1 MKILLSILLWVPVAA
16 IKIILVA
23 AGVFIVP
30 LRIDSERGLPK
41 LYWIG
46 AARPYTVWEAAFRNP
61 VGGFGRLI
69 DHPDGDYTTYGSVEE
84 PTATGPW
91 FQKRFNIHGYYSSLR
106 LVWRYSKTH
115 YGELYIGWKLG
126 SAPPE
131 FDFALSPR
139 FWATIGN

>member
-16 IKIILVA
+16 IKIILVV
-23 AGVFIVP
+23 AGVVIVP
-30 LRIDSERGLPK
+30 MTIDRRDGLPD
-41 LYWIG
+41 LYRTG
-46 AARPYTVWEAAFRNP
+46 KDRPYTAWEAVFRNP
-61 VGGFGRLI
+61 VGGFGWLI
-69 DHPDGDYTTYGSVEE
+69 DHPLDPYTTYGSVEE
-84 PTATGPW
+84 PTVAGPR
-91 FQKRFNIHGYYSSLR
+91 FQWRFNIFDYFSSLR
-106 LVWRYSKTH
+106 LVWKYSDAH